1 MESRFP
7 RASSRA
13 TWALRMCVRLAPV
26 PALVLALPVLARA
39 VWACALAALLALA
52 LATPPLVALA
62 AMTWRRL
69 GHPAPATRF
78 EPPRDPASTPPR
90 RVASEEDAT
99 RASEGSDS
107 EFTFLHAS
115 DDAAAALT
123 AAAAASPAH
132 PVRTVAIIGGGAAGL
147 AALRQMLLAG
157 FDATLFERA
166 DDVGGLW
173 TYDDPSVCKVFRSVT
188 QNVTKHHNRFAGFEP
203 PRKWPPYL
211 GHELTL
217 RYLRAFAR
225 RFGLG
230 KHVRTRTE
238 VVSCDRTSDG
248 RFELRVRERETTTPD
263 AAASRSVSHPG
274 PELEKT
280 KPDENDAAIASPRA
294 PPTPPTSHRRIIRAA
309 STTARDRSPQKS
321 SSSASSSSSSSSVL
335 HTFDAVC
342 VCSGQLASPNFP
354 NIPGLASFPGSV
366 THTSEYRVP
375 SAFTGQRVLVI
386 GTGAASGSD
395 VAQDLIGCAE
405 SVTVAVRTERWIA
418 RRGYVVGRPTLFTR
432 LLMSL
437 PAWLGTLLALYSDAV
452 PYLSPLDPPGLT
464 DSRDFLTAAALG
476 KIRLRRS
483 VRSVR
488 GDLVAF
494 EDGASGRFDAIVFAT
509 GFRRR
514 APFLPEHL
522 RPERTGLYKHAMSP
536 IAPRLGFC
544 LFVLPFGSHF
554 QVAELQ
560 AAWLAETWRG
570 GLATPET
577 REMSARADAT
587 PALATHEKLADIY
600 RAQYLA
606 LLRPALFPL
615 RKETLAGD
623 VLNLARAMVRA
634 RYVDPVLEWGGENAK
649 KRFGGDADDSAS
661 RDAFFAEASG
671 GDGEDATEGRDGGE
685 AFRARGW
692 LGGTRWRGVVCV

>member
-1 MESRFP
+1 MS
-7 RASSRA
+7 
-13 TWALRMCVRLAPV
+13 
-26 PALVLALPVLARA
+26 
-39 VWACALAALLALA
+39 
-52 LATPPLVALA
+52 
-62 AMTWRRL
+62 WRRL

-78 EPPRDPASTPPR
+78 EPMDPASTPPR
-90 RVASEEDAT
+90 RVASDEDAT

-107 EFTFLHAS
+107 EFTFLNAS
-115 DDAAAALT
+115 DDAAALT

-203 PRKWPPYL
+203 PREWPPYL

-230 KHVRTRTE
+230 KHVRKRTE

-263 AAASRSVSHPG
+263 AASRSVSHPG

-280 KPDENDAAIASPRA
+280 KPDENAAAIASPRA
-294 PPTPPTSHRRIIRAA
+294 PPTPPTSHRRTIRAS

-321 SSSASSSSSSSSVL
+321 SSASSSSSSSVL
-335 HTFDAVC
+335 HFDAVC

-354 NIPGLASFPGSV
+354 NIPGIESFPGSV

-418 RRGYVVGRPTLFTR
+418 RRGYVVGKPTFFTR

-494 EDGASGRFDAIVFAT
+494 EDGASGRFDALVFAT
-509 GFRRR
+509 GFKRR

-522 RPERTGLYKHAMSP
+522 RPERTGLYKHTMSP

-577 REMSARADAT
+577 REMSARAEAT

-606 LLRPALFPL
+606 LLRPAMFPL

-649 KRFGGDADDSAS
+649 KRFGGDADDAAS

-671 GDGEDATEGRDGGE
+671 GGEDDAEGSDWGE

-692 LGGTRWRGVVCV
+692 LGGTRWRGVVYV

>member
-1 MESRFP
+1 
-7 RASSRA
+7 
-13 TWALRMCVRLAPV
+13 
-26 PALVLALPVLARA
+26 
-39 VWACALAALLALA
+39 
-52 LATPPLVALA
+52 
-62 AMTWRRL
+62 
-69 GHPAPATRF
+69 
-78 EPPRDPASTPPR
+78 
-90 RVASEEDAT
+90 
-99 RASEGSDS
+99 
-107 EFTFLHAS
+107 
-115 DDAAAALT
+115 
-123 AAAAASPAH
+123 
-132 PVRTVAIIGGGAAGL
+132 
-147 AALRQMLLAG
+147 
-157 FDATLFERA
+157 
-166 DDVGGLW
+166 
-173 TYDDPSVCKVFRSVT
+173 
-188 QNVTKHHNRFAGFEP
+188 
-203 PRKWPPYL
+203 
-211 GHELTL
+211 
-217 RYLRAFAR
+217 
-225 RFGLG
+225 
-230 KHVRTRTE
+230 
-238 VVSCDRTSDG
+238 
-248 RFELRVRERETTTPD
+248 
-263 AAASRSVSHPG
+263 
-274 PELEKT
+274 
-280 KPDENDAAIASPRA
+280 
-294 PPTPPTSHRRIIRAA
+294 
-309 STTARDRSPQKS
+309 
-321 SSSASSSSSSSSVL
+321 
-335 HTFDAVC
+335 
-342 VCSGQLASPNFP
+342 
-354 NIPGLASFPGSV
+354 
-366 THTSEYRVP
+366 
-375 SAFTGQRVLVI
+375 VLVI

-418 RRGYVVGRPTLFTR
+418 RRGYVVGKPTFFMR

-577 REMSARADAT
+577 REMSCARRRDAPRSRRT
-587 PALATHEKLADIY
+587 RSSQISY

-623 VLNLARAMVRA
+623 VLDLARAMVA
-634 RYVDPVLEWGGENAK
+634 RGMSTRCSSGAGKTPKSGSAAT
-649 KRFGGDADDSAS
+649 ADDAAS

-671 GDGEDATEGRDGGE
+671 GDGEDAAEGRDGGE